1 MKWGMPDMMRSRFFF
16 NSSVIRQ
23 NLRQHGWIGIIY
35 SLVLLFAL
43 PLQLFLNNDP
53 NPERRSLDNL
63 FFIGGEIQMLFSVT
77 VPVAA
82 ALFLFRYLQSKAPSD
97 LWHSLPLRREHL
109 LVSHTASG
117 LILVLGPVWLTAAV
131 TAIVRPMAGNMYM
144 YSWADVGQWCLTL
157 TILTL
162 FLFVF
167 SVFVGICTG
176 QSVLQGVVIYILLVL
191 PAALLML
198 VNEHF
203 SMYLYGYP
211 AWYGSRGR
219 SEVWSPLMHMIY
231 VKTNPFTA
239 GYLWLYS
246 ALSVLLFAL
255 SFLLYRKR
263 HGEKA
268 GQAIAFTYFN
278 PLFKAGIMLCAML
291 LSGTYFAHLRYQQL
305 GWIIGGHLIGALIGY
320 IAAEMIIRKTW
331 LILTRKAALEF
342 AGYAALLGLL
352 LYFPVSGITGY
363 ENRVPAADKIVG
375 VYASDNYS
383 TYDAYWNNAYPFTD
397 KQEPFIGDKDYVEA
411 VRKLHQA
418 MATMRPHPQNVEF
431 RDFYLMYKLDNG
443 RILNRSY
450 RVPVAGFEPELRTVM
465 ESDGYKRTLYRLYQ
479 LDEEI
484 EGLRF
489 SDYNKAI
496 IISDPQEINE
506 LKELLKQEILN
517 MSYDDQTGRQ
527 RSYAT
532 IQIIGKP
539 DDEGYPYFSSYEW
552 MHSFSKLTERLEQLG
567 YADKIRTTPGDV
579 KSAEIIPNEYSGRLT
594 GMDRYDLEHHLELA
608 RKENRSAS
616 VKDAAAIKD
625 ILDRGRYYTNS
636 DGGYLVK
643 LVYNEGREDVI
654 TLREEDLTP
663 AIRAVLP

>member
-1 MKWGMPDMMRSRFFF
+1 MMRSRFFF

-43 PLQLFLNNDP
+43 PLQLFLNDDP

-82 ALFLFRYLQSKAPSD
+82 ALFLFRYLQAKASSD

-109 LVSHTASG
+109 LVSHTVSG
-117 LILVLGPVWLTAAV
+117 LILVLTPVWLTAAV
-131 TAIVRPMAGNMYM
+131 TGIVRTLDGNMYI
-144 YSWADVGQWCLTL
+144 YSWADVGKWCLTL
-157 TILTL
+157 TVLTL
-162 FLFVF
+162 FLFIF

-176 QSVLQGVVIYILLVL
+176 QSVLQGVVIYVLLAL
-191 PAALLML
+191 PAVLLML

-211 AWYGSRGR
+211 AWYGLGGR
-219 SEVWSPLMHMIY
+219 NDVWSPLLHMIY

-278 PLFKAGIMLCAML
+278 PLFKAGVMLCAML

-305 GWIIGGHLIGALIGY
+305 GWIIAGHLIGALVGY
-320 IAAEMIIRKTW
+320 IAAEMLIRKTW
-331 LILTRKAALEF
+331 LILTRKASLEF
-342 AGYAALLGLL
+342 AAYAALLGLV
-352 LYFPVSGITGY
+352 LYVPVSGLTGY
-363 ENRVPAADKIVG
+363 EKRVPAADKVEG
-375 VYASDNYS
+375 VFASDNYS
-383 TYDAYWNNAYPFTD
+383 TYDAYWNNAHPFTD
-397 KQEPFIGDKDYVEA
+397 KVNPFIKDKDYVEA
-411 VRKLHQA
+411 VRMLHQA
-418 MATMRPHPQNVEF
+418 MTSARPRPQGGEY
-431 RDFYLMYKLDNG
+431 REFYLTYKLDNG
-443 RILNRSY
+443 RTLNRSY
-450 RVPVAGFEPELRTVM
+450 QVPVAGFEPELRTVM
-465 ESDGYKRTLYRLYQ
+465 ESQGYKSTLYRLFQ
-479 LDEEI
+479 LDKEI
-484 EGLRF
+484 EGIRF
-489 SDYNKAI
+489 SHYNKAL
-496 IISDPQEINE
+496 IISNPQEVNE
-506 LKELLKQEILN
+506 LKEILKREIMN
-517 MSYDDQTGRQ
+517 MSYEDQMGGQ
-527 RSYAT
+527 RSYSS

-539 DDEGYPYFSSYEW
+539 DPDYPYFSDYEW
-552 MHSFSKLTERLEQLG
+552 KHSFSELTEWLEQRG
-567 YADKIRTTPGDV
+567 YADKIRITPADV
-579 KSAEIIPNEYSGRLT
+579 KSAEIIPNEYAGRFSGN
-594 GMDRYDLEHHLELA
+594 DRYDPERHLELA
-608 RKENRSAS
+608 RTENRLAA
-616 VKDAAAIKD
+616 VQDAAAIKD

-636 DGGYLVK
+636 EGGYLVK
-643 LVYNEGREDVI
+643 LEFKEGRRDYI

-663 AIRAVLP
+663 AIQAFLP

>member
-1 MKWGMPDMMRSRFFF
+1 MMRSRFFF

-43 PLQLFLNNDP
+43 PLQLFLNVDP

-63 FFIGGEIQMLFSVT
+63 FFIGGEIQMLFSAT

-82 ALFLFRYLQSKAPSD
+82 ALFLFRYLQAKAPSD

-109 LVSHTASG
+109 LVSHTVSG
-117 LILVLGPVWLTAAV
+117 LILVLTPVWLTAAV
-131 TAIVRPMAGNMYM
+131 TGIVRTLDGNMYI
-144 YSWADVGQWCLTL
+144 YSWADVGKWCLTL
-157 TILTL
+157 TVLTL
-162 FLFVF
+162 FLFMF

-176 QSVLQGVVIYILLVL
+176 QSVLQGVVIYVLLVL
-191 PAALLML
+191 PAVLLML
-198 VNEHF
+198 VNEHL

-211 AWYGSRGR
+211 AWYGLRGR
-219 SEVWSPLMHMIY
+219 NDVWSPLLHMIY

-291 LSGTYFAHLRYQQL
+291 ISGTYFAELRNQQL
-305 GWIIGGHLIGALIGY
+305 GWIIAGHLIGALIGY

-331 LILTRKAALEF
+331 LILTRKAPLEF
-342 AGYAALLGLL
+342 AAYAALLGLV
-352 LYFPVSGITGY
+352 LYVPVSGLTGY
-363 ENRVPAADKIVG
+363 ENRVPAAENLEG
-375 VYASDNYS
+375 VFVSDNYS
-383 TYDAYWNNAYPFTD
+383 TYDAYWNSAYPFAD
-397 KQEPFIGDKDYVEA
+397 EQNPFIGDKDYVEA

-418 MATMRPHPQNVEF
+418 MASMRPDRRKNVDYRE
-431 RDFYLMYKLDNG
+431 FYLMYKLDNG
-443 RILNRSY
+443 RTLNRTY
-450 RVPVAGFEPELRTVM
+450 RVPVAGFEPELRAVM
-465 ESDGYKRTLYRLYQ
+465 ESQGYKSTMYRLSQ
-479 LDEEI
+479 LDGDI

-489 SDYNKAI
+489 SDYNKAL
-496 IISDPQEINE
+496 IISDPQEVNE
-506 LKELLKQEILN
+506 LKEILKQEIQN
-517 MSYDDQTGRQ
+517 MSYDDQTGGQ

-539 DDEGYPYFSSYEW
+539 DDTGYPFYSDYEW
-552 MHSFSKLTERLEQLG
+552 KHSFSELTERLEQLG
-567 YADKIRTTPGDV
+567 YADKIRITPGDV
-579 KSAEIIPNEYSGRLT
+579 KSAEIIPNEYASRFT
-594 GMDRYDLEHHLELA
+594 GNDRYDPERHLQLA
-608 RKENRSAS
+608 RTENRLAA
-616 VKDAAAIKD
+616 VQDAAAIKD
-625 ILDRGRYYTNS
+625 ILDRGRFYTNS
-636 DGGYLVK
+636 EGGYLVK
-643 LVYNEGREDVI
+643 LAFKEGRRDYI

-663 AIRAVLP
+663 AIKAILP

>member
-53 NPERRSLDNL
+53 NPELRTVDNL

-82 ALFLFRYLQSKAPSD
+82 ALFLFRYLQAKAPSD

-131 TAIVRPMAGNMYM
+131 TAIVRPMAGNMYI

-176 QSVLQGVVIYILLVL
+176 QSVLQGVVIYILLFL
-191 PAALLML
+191 PAVLLML

-211 AWYGSRGR
+211 AWYGLRGR

-331 LILTRKAALEF
+331 LILTRKAAIEF
-342 AGYAALLGLL
+342 AGYAALLGLV
-352 LYFPVSGITGY
+352 LYIPVSGITGY
-363 ENRVPAADKIVG
+363 ENRVPAADKIAG

-397 KQEPFIGDKDYVEA
+397 KQDPFIGDKDYVEA
-411 VRKLHQA
+411 IRKLHQA

-450 RVPVAGFEPELRTVM
+450 RVPVAGFEPELRAVM
-465 ESDGYKRTLYRLYQ
+465 ENDGYKRTLYRLYQ

-489 SDYNKAI
+489 SDYNKAF

-539 DDEGYPYFSSYEW
+539 DDEGYPYFSNYEW
-552 MHSFSKLTERLEQLG
+552 MHSFSKLTERLEQMG
-567 YADKIRTTPGDV
+567 YADKIRTTPVDV
-579 KSAEIIPNEYSGRLT
+579 KSAEIIPNEYAERFT
-594 GMDRYDLEHHLELA
+594 GMDRYNLELHLELA

-616 VKDAAAIKD
+616 VNDAAAIKD

-643 LVYNEGREDVI
+643 LVYNEGREDFI